1 MFPADADTAPADVGL
16 DDPNALPFKLTIS
29 CVNFEQRA
37 EFQRT
42 LFNIDQPSR
51 CNTFE
56 WAATGS
62 NGIDH
67 SSRALPD
74 RSRLLGAFV
83 DGQLQGLLEFC
94 RAGVPGHSEVALVV
108 APHWRRKGL
117 GWALLRDAMRLGL
130 QTHARSIRM
139 IFPRTNWPM
148 RKIARKANAQ
158 LDLVLDQIHAVV
170 ARTSTISDASETTGS
185 RS

>member
-1 MFPADADTAPADVGL
+1 MFPSDGHTAPADVEL
-16 DDPNALPFKLTIS
+16 HDFNALPLKLTIS

-74 RSRLLGAFV
+74 RSQSLGAFV
-83 DGQLQGLLEFC
+83 DGQLQGLLQC
-94 RAGVPGHSEVALVV
+94 AVRLRHRVVGRRHDLAAGLRDGQDDDAVRHGAGRHVPGQQPGALV
-108 APHWRRKGL
+108 L
-117 GWALLRDAMRLGL
+117 
-130 QTHARSIRM
+130 
-139 IFPRTNWPM
+139 
-148 RKIARKANAQ
+148 
-158 LDLVLDQIHAVV
+158 
-170 ARTSTISDASETTGS
+170 
-185 RS
+185 

>member
-1 MFPADADTAPADVGL
+1 MFLADGDTAPADVGL
-16 DDPNALPFKLTIS
+16 DDSNALPFKLTIS

-51 CNTFE
+51 CDTFE

-67 SSRALPD
+67 SSRPLPD
-74 RSRLLGAFV
+74 RPRLLGAFGRRPTPGPSGV
-83 DGQLQGLLEFC
+83 LPRGCAWSLGS
-94 RAGVPGHSEVALVV
+94 RARCGASLAQ
-108 APHWRRKGL
+108 K
-117 GWALLRDAMRLGL
+117 RLGVGIASGCDAFGL
-130 QTHARSIRM
+130 TDACAKHPDDLSPYQLADA
-139 IFPRTNWPM
+139 
-148 RKIARKANAQ
+148 KVARKANAQ
-158 LDLVLDQIHAVV
+158 LDLVFDQIHAAVGLTN
-170 ARTSTISDASETTGS
+170 AISGASETTGS